1 MSHCL
6 SFEFLNSQHFQEVFF
21 NVPSEEIGGPD
32 GNYVCKWQKLAGI
45 WLKEK
50 TYSNEAPI

>member
-6 SFEFLNSQHFQEVFF
+6 SLEFLNSQHFQEVFF

-45 WLKEK
+45 WLKEM